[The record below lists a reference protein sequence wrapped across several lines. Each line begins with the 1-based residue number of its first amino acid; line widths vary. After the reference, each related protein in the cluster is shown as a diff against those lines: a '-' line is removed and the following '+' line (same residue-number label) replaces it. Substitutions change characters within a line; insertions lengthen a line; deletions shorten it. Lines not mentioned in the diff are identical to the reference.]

1 VSTALPLIATE
12 VKVASDPEPVK
23 VMVCGLPV
31 ALSVIVSLP
40 GREPVAVGVK
50 TMLTV
55 QEALAA
61 KEVPQVV
68 VSG

>member
-1 VSTALPLIATE
+1 VSAALPLIATE

-23 VMVCGLPV
+23 VTVCGLPV
-31 ALSVIVSLP
+31 ALSLIVSLP
-40 GREPVAVGVK
+40 DREPVAVGVK

-55 QEALAA
+55 QAAWAA

>member
-1 VSTALPLIATE
+1 MALPPSAIE
-12 VKVASDPEPVK
+12 VKVASDPEPVR

-40 GREPVAVGVK
+40 GREPVAVGEK

-55 QEALAA
+55 QEA
-61 KEVPQVV
+61 
-68 VSG
+68 

>member
-1 VSTALPLIATE
+1 VPVARNCSFPPGVSAALPLIAAE

-31 ALSVIVSLP
+31 ALSVMVSLP
-40 GREPVAVGVK
+40 GREPVAMGVK

-55 QEALAA
+55 QEA
-61 KEVPQVV
+61 
-68 VSG
+68 